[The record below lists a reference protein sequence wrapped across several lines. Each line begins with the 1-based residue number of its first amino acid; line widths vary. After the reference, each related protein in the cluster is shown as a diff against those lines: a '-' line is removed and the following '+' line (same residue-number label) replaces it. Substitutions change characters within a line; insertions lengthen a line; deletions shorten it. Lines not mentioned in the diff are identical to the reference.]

1 MKLKKTAAVILTVI
15 MPLVFAACA
24 RARHVIPVSK
34 LEFGM
39 AREQVN
45 ALFGGE
51 PDTSGDGYD
60 VYLDIPSDLDARLN
74 SCIFNYN
81 GAGRLFALYIESDYT
96 EETEAEKLRED
107 ITEKLNGLYGFS
119 EDGWTFGE
127 EKNSFTYV
135 DVDRKISLMTRV
147 NSYDEGFNASVTFM
161 SGDHSEDENA
171 ENFPVIPKNHSN
183 PTK

>member
-1 MKLKKTAAVILTVI
+1 MKLKKTAAAI
-15 MPLVFAACA
+15 FAAVMLFALAACG
-24 RARHVIPVSK
+24 RTRHVIPVSE

-39 AREQVN
+39 TREQVN
-45 ALFGGE
+45 ALIDGE
-51 PDTSGDGYD
+51 PDITGDD
-60 VYLDIPSDLDARLN
+60 HDIYLEIPSDLDARLN

-81 GAGRLFALYIESDYT
+81 GAGRLFALYIESDYA
-96 EETEAEKLRED
+96 EETDAEKLRED
-107 ITEKLNGLYGFS
+107 ITEKLNALYGFS

-135 DVDRKISLMTRV
+135 DIDRKISLMTRV

-171 ENFPVIPKNHSN
+171 ENFPVIPKN
-183 PTK
+183 